1 MIKRVV
7 VTLLVEVD
15 TEDKFIC
22 PSGDPLI
29 ENSVLNVLEDRFFE
43 NPTTV
48 LGVSYLQTLLWAK
61 LKENFV
67 LTSRLIQINLKE
79 ITLLSYIT

>member
-15 TEDKFIC
+15 TEDEYTC
-22 PSGDPLI
+22 PSGDPLQD
-29 ENSVLNVLEDRFFE
+29 NVVLNVVNDDYFIY
-43 NPTTV
+43 PV
-48 LGVSYLQTLLWAK
+48 SILGVSHLQTLLWVK

-67 LTSRLIQINLKE
+67 LTSRLIQINSKE
-79 ITLLSYIT
+79 TTLLSYIT

>member
-1 MIKRVV
+1 MIKKVV

-15 TEDKFIC
+15 TEDEHIC

-29 ENSVLNVLEDRFFE
+29 ENSVLNVLEGRFFE

-48 LGVSYLQTLLWAK
+48 LGVSYLQTLL
-61 LKENFV
+61 
-67 LTSRLIQINLKE
+67 
-79 ITLLSYIT
+79 

>member
-1 MIKRVV
+1 MIKKVV

-15 TEDKFIC
+15 TEDEYTC
-22 PSGDPLI
+22 PSGDPLQD
-29 ENSVLNVLEDRFFE
+29 NVVLNVINDDYFLS
-43 NPTTV
+43 PV
-48 LGVSYLQTLLWAK
+48 SILGVSHLQTLLWVK

-79 ITLLSYIT
+79 ITLLFCIT

>member
-15 TEDKFIC
+15 TEDEYTC
-22 PSGDPLI
+22 PSGDALQD
-29 ENSVLNVLEDRFFE
+29 NVVLNVINDDYFLS
-43 NPTTV
+43 PV
-48 LGVSYLQTLLWAK
+48 SILGVSHLQTLLWAK

-67 LTSRLIQINLKE
+67 LTLKLIQINSKE
-79 ITLLSYIT
+79 ITLISYIT

>member
-1 MIKRVV
+1 MIKKVV

-15 TEDKFIC
+15 TKDEHIC

-48 LGVSYLQTLLWAK
+48 LGVSYLQTLL
-61 LKENFV
+61 
-67 LTSRLIQINLKE
+67 
-79 ITLLSYIT
+79 